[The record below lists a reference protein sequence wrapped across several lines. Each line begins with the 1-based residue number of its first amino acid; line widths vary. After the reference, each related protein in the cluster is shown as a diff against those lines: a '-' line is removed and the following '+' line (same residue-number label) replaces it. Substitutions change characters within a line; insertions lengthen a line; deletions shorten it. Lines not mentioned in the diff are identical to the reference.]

1 MQNDPGP
8 LWQSS
13 SRLAKSLELAAA
25 RKNAGPTQTNST
37 YLLATDKEKAA
48 NRLAPQFGEKNIG
61 ALRIGNVAITPPLL
75 IAVDPAT
82 DASQK
87 LAEQFAIPAFST

>member
-1 MQNDPGP
+1 VQNDPGP

-13 SRLAKSLELAAA
+13 SRRTKSLELAAA

-48 NRLAPQFGEKNIG
+48 IRRVAAIWRKKYCRSAHNG
-61 ALRIGNVAITPPLL
+61 GNDY
-75 IAVDPAT
+75 AV
-82 DASQK
+82 S
-87 LAEQFAIPAFST
+87 